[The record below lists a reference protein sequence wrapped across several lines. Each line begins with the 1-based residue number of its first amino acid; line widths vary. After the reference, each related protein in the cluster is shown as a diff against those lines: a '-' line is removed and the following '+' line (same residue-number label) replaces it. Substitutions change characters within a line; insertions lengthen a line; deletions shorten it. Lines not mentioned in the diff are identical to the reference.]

1 MPLLDWLVMV
11 DKTRISDRLE
21 LSERFSRTDKP
32 RILLRFVFCPGNGR
46 LPDNRYEGSVNKRTD
61 DDVSAH
67 QEESQSAL
75 LYSDREDW
83 PKRTVPLRQR
93 KEVQAMPWVWL
104 YARKPEA
111 DGRST
116 DA

>member
-1 MPLLDWLVMV
+1 LY
-11 DKTRISDRLE
+11 
-21 LSERFSRTDKP
+21 
-32 RILLRFVFCPGNGR
+32 PGNGG
-46 LPDNRYEGSVNKRTD
+46 LPDNKYEVSVDKQTA
-61 DDVSAH
+61 DDVSVH
-67 QEESQSAL
+67 HEESPSAL

-104 YARKPEA
+104 FSTKPGA
-111 DGRST
+111 DERST